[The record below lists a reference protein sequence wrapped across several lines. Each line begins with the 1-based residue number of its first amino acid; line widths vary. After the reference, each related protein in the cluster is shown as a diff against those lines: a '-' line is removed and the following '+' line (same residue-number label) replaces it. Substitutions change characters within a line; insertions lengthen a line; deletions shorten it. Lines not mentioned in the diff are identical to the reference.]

1 MSPEDLIEIIGS
13 PLRLKILELLAE
25 RPRSVSEL
33 SHHLNVTPQAIQK
46 HLRILQR
53 FDVLLTLPVKKEEGS
68 IVKKLYRLKLPMN
81 VDISSE
87 EGILSVTAYIITDK
101 YLEKLKKELS
111 IKIEKDFLKT
121 LQEIDYEK
129 ISIKRNL
136 HTLRDRVRR
145 LFNELIELEV
155 MEEKIMQQ
163 IKCSVIEEIILKAYL
178 KPDFDKEL
186 QSLISH
192 LGIDQS
198 VVSKVLKRFGAN
210 F

>member
-33 SHHLNVTPQAIQK
+33 SHRLNVTPQAIQK

-53 FDVLLTLPVKKEEGS
+53 FDILLTLPVKKEEGS
-68 IVKKLYRLKLPMN
+68 IVKKIYRLKLPMN

-101 YLEKLKKELS
+101 YLEKLKKELPL
-111 IKIEKDFLKT
+111 KIEKDFLKT
-121 LQEIDYEK
+121 IQEIDYEK
-129 ISIKRNL
+129 ISIKRKL
-136 HTLRDRVRR
+136 HTLRDRARR

-155 MEEKIMQQ
+155 TEKKIMQQ
-163 IKCSVIEEIILKAYL
+163 MKCSVIEEMVLKAYL

-186 QSLISH
+186 QSLISY

-198 VVSKVLKRFGAN
+198 VVSKILKRFGAN